1 MTLETQDLIAKVTD
15 QIEVNSDDHYGIL
28 IPKSSVIRILS

>member
-1 MTLETQDLIAKVTD
+1 
-15 QIEVNSDDHYGIL
+15 L